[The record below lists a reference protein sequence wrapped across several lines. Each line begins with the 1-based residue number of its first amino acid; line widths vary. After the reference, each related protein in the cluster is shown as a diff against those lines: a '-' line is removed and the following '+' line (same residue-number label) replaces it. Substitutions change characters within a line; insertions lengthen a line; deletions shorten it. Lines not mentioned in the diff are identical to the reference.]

1 MDLVQMTQ
9 TMSGLAGILM
19 ILMASDWLKKHLRQY
34 L

>member
-19 ILMASDWLKKHLRQY
+19 ILMGSAWLKKYLRQF